1 MSVRSII
8 IALDGPAASGKST
21 TARHLAKALGYVY
34 VDTGAMYRAVTL
46 ALLQNDI
53 DISTISDSDLQEFLK
68 LHPIHLK
75 LINGIQH
82 VFIGDQDVSEEIRSQ
97 QVTDLVSKVSS
108 VAIIR
113 EKMVE
118 LQQEMGKAKGL
129 VMDGRDIGTVVFPE
143 AELKVFM
150 IADVESRAMRRYT
163 ELKSKGVDVYLEK
176 LKEEIIAR
184 DLADSSRETSPLKKA
199 DDAIT
204 LDTSHLTIEEQ
215 VSWIVEKATS
225 IINRN

>member
-1 MSVRSII
+1 
-8 IALDGPAASGKST
+8 
-21 TARHLAKALGYVY
+21 
-34 VDTGAMYRAVTL
+34 
-46 ALLQNDI
+46 
-53 DISTISDSDLQEFLK
+53 
-68 LHPIHLK
+68 
-75 LINGIQH
+75 
-82 VFIGDQDVSEEIRSQ
+82 
-97 QVTDLVSKVSS
+97 
-108 VAIIR
+108 
-113 EKMVE
+113 MVE